1 MTFPIK
7 PLQWN
12 LHKAAILESRH
23 LNKTDSLICLGLIL
37 KQSLTVQ
44 PLQNGH
50 SITWT
55 LFPVSR
61 ERTIH
66 LIHLFATAACSYRI
80 EVIFFFIQSMAFS

>member
-61 ERTIH
+61 ERTFH
-66 LIHLFATAACSYRI
+66 LIHLLQQLCVRI
-80 EVIFFFIQSMAFS
+80 G